1 MHREVTNLL
10 FMKEISFAVIIT
22 SFGSYI
28 TDWYL
33 FKLITVF
40 IIYMLTLEYLKQIG
54 YLLTLSKLVKGYK
67 GQPRGLLVKH
77 TMRGVKSLEK
87 KSAGKKRLKRK
98 IILMKKKISTHF
110 YGKKERLYLID
121 LCDCWY
127 Q

>member
-54 YLLTLSKLVKGYK
+54 YFLTLSKLVRGYK
-67 GQPRGLLVKH
+67 GQPRGLLAKH

-87 KSAGKKRLKRK
+87 KSAGKKRLKEK
-98 IILMKKKISTHF
+98 LF
-110 YGKKERLYLID
+110 
-121 LCDCWY
+121 
-127 Q
+127 